1 MKIHITNLHGQSFKS
16 TAQKAQNGA
25 ADIAKKTLN
34 YNELGIFCYDI
45 NADTPQML
53 SSRLDGIIAAVSHG
67 DIVIYQ
73 FPSWNGIRFDEAF
86 MNRLGIYRG
95 LRKII
100 FLHDMPPLM
109 FEDNHYLLQRYI
121 DLCNKAD
128 LIIVPSQNM
137 EDFLRLA
144 GLTVEKTV
152 VQGFWDFCALPD
164 PMINPGYEKKINFA
178 GRPDNKKFSF
188 AKNWN
193 YDEVEL
199 NITMDREEWAVG
211 KNIGFLGWFNH
222 DCLLINRLRQNGGF
236 GLVWTDD
243 PYSREYM
250 KLNANYKLSSYLAAG
265 LPVIV
270 HQSMAQSA
278 TVTRKNLGLA
288 VDSLEEAVERVS
300 NMGKEQYKKMAN
312 NVETFADLIRE
323 GYFTKKVLTEA
334 VFKLLYD

>member
-1 MKIHITNLHGQSFKS
+1 MKIHITNLYGQSYKS
-16 TAQKAQNGA
+16 TAQKAQNA
-25 ADIAKKTLN
+25 TADIARKTLSC
-34 YNELGIFCYDI
+34 NELGIFCYDI

-53 SSRLDGIIAAVSHG
+53 SSRLDGIIAAISHG
-67 DIVIYQ
+67 DTVIYQ

-95 LRKII
+95 LKRIL

-109 FEDNHYLLQRYI
+109 FEDNRYLLPRYI
-121 DLCNKAD
+121 DVCNKAD

-137 EDFLRLA
+137 VDLLQLA

-152 VQGFWDFCALPD
+152 VQEFWDFCVSPD
-164 PMINPGYEKKINFA
+164 PMTRPTFERRINFA

-188 AKNWN
+188 VKNWN
-193 YDEVEL
+193 YDDVEL
-199 NITMDREEWAVG
+199 DITIDREAWAAG
-211 KNIGFLGWFNH
+211 KNIGFLGWFNQ
-222 DCLLINRLRQNGGF
+222 DCLLINRLRQNGGY

-265 LPVIV
+265 IPVIV
-270 HQSMAQSA
+270 HQSVAQSA
-278 TVTRKNLGLA
+278 TVIRKNLGLA
-288 VDSLEEAVERVS
+288 VESLEEAVELVGS
-300 NMGKEQYKKMAN
+300 MGKEEYEKMAN
-312 NVETFADLIRE
+312 SVETFADLIRE

-334 VFKLLYD
+334 VYKLLYD